1 MYKIQ
6 TSHAAWVRLY
16 VSAAARTA
24 DVSRAQGTDPAY
36 DAGVVT
42 EIITT
47 GSSTV
52 IMAPAVH
59 GFNDE
64 SPVTTNIPV
73 AVTNLSG
80 SSATITVTLTL
91 LQVES

>member
-1 MYKIQ
+1 
-6 TSHAAWVRLY
+6 VRLY
-16 VSAAARTA
+16 VSTAARTA
-24 DVSRAQGTDPAY
+24 DSSRVQGADPNY
-36 DAGVVT
+36 DSGVVT
-42 EIITT
+42 EVIST
-47 GSSTV
+47 GSQTI

-64 SPVTTNIPV
+64 SPVTDIIPA

-91 LQVES
+91 LQAEA